1 MGLRR
6 INFALIALS
15 IFAFASFASADI
27 TPALTNVTP
36 SGGNFSWNYSIA
48 VDANEQ
54 LNSGSSFFTI
64 YDVVGLVSAA
74 APAGWTDSIQLIGIT
89 PSTQAPP
96 DSGSLENV
104 TFSYVGGVTIL
115 GPVTIPGP
123 FSIVSTSDSENAGG
137 VFAYQAGKQSGG
149 NDQGQGPLTIPG
161 NVPEGSELSMLGIS
175 GIAMLGAMKRKFV
188 S

>member
-1 MGLRR
+1 MRLRR
-6 INFALIALS
+6 INFALITLS

-27 TPALTNVTP
+27 TPALDNVTP
-36 SGGNFSWNYSIA
+36 SGGNFSWNYT
-48 VDANEQ
+48 VDVDGNEQ
-54 LNSGSSFFTI
+54 LISGSSFFTI
-64 YDVVGLVSAA
+64 YDVVGLVSAT
-74 APAGWTDSIQLIGIT
+74 APANWTESTQLLGIT
-89 PSTQAPP
+89 PSTQNPP
-96 DSGSLENV
+96 DDPTLENV
-104 TFSYVGGVTIL
+104 TFYYMGGITLVGPQTNL
-115 GPVTIPGP
+115 GP
-123 FSIVSTSDSENAGG
+123 FNIVSSSDSENAGG